1 MLTIIPVFGL
11 SDGNVLHNGKFMIM
25 IHKITELTG
34 LSPLVIETG
43 FLLLLTLLIVIVVFL
58 ALAIFRIK
66 NEMIKMSYTTNYIA
80 RLLER
85 GYKNRKLYKVK
96 FDPDTEH
103 IVLEMLQ
110 LGRTHDE
117 IRKTI
122 PVSQEYIEVIEN
134 AAIAKGLLAKQPGE
148 FKSD

>member
-1 MLTIIPVFGL
+1 MII
-11 SDGNVLHNGKFMIM
+11 
-25 IHKITELTG
+25 IHKIAEITG

-43 FLLLLTLLIVIVVFL
+43 FLLLLTLLMVVVVFL
-58 ALAIFRIK
+58 VLAILRIK

-85 GYKNRKLYKVK
+85 GYKDRKLYKVK
-96 FDPDTEH
+96 YDPETEH

-122 PVSQEYIEVIEN
+122 PVSQEYVEVIEN
-134 AAIAKGLLAKQPGE
+134 AAIAKGLLAKKPDE
-148 FKSD
+148 FESE

>member
-1 MLTIIPVFGL
+1 MV
-11 SDGNVLHNGKFMIM
+11 MID
-25 IHKITELTG
+25 KIAEITG

-43 FLLLLTLLIVIVVFL
+43 FLLLLTFLIVIVVFL
-58 ALAIFRIK
+58 ALAILRIK

-85 GYKNRKLYKVK
+85 GYKARKLYKVK
-96 FDPDTEH
+96 YDPETEN

-122 PVSQEYIEVIEN
+122 PVSKEYVEIIES
-134 AAIAKGLLAKQPGE
+134 AAIAKGLLAQNPKE

>member
-1 MLTIIPVFGL
+1 ML
-11 SDGNVLHNGKFMIM
+11 
-25 IHKITELTG
+25 HKIAELTG
-34 LSPLVIETG
+34 LSPLAIETG
-43 FLLLLTLLIVIVVFL
+43 FLLFLTLLLVVVIFL
-58 ALAIFRIK
+58 VLAILRIK

-85 GYKNRKLYKVK
+85 GYKTRKLYKVK
-96 FDPDTEH
+96 YDPKTEN

-122 PVSQEYIEVIEN
+122 PVSKEYVEIIES
-134 AAIAKGLLAKQPGE
+134 AAIAKGLLAQKPDE
-148 FKSD
+148 FKSE

>member
-1 MLTIIPVFGL
+1 
-11 SDGNVLHNGKFMIM
+11 MIM
-25 IHKITELTG
+25 LHKIAELTG
-34 LSPLVIETG
+34 LSPLAIETG
-43 FLLLLTLLIVIVVFL
+43 FLLFLTLLLVVVIFL
-58 ALAIFRIK
+58 VLAILRIK

-85 GYKNRKLYKVK
+85 GYKARKLYKVK
-96 FDPDTEH
+96 YDPETEN

-122 PVSQEYIEVIEN
+122 PVSKEYVEIIES
-134 AAIAKGLLAKQPGE
+134 AAIAKGLLAQKPDE
-148 FKSD
+148 FKSE